1 MPARSPAGHRPIVED
16 EALVREDITSY
27 LRHGGCTVH
36 EADSAE
42 RAVAMC
48 RSGLRVDILFTDI
61 NLNGT
66 ADGWELARLFRA
78 AHPAVG
84 VLYTSGNSFDQSAC
98 VPGSMFFQKPY
109 TSSEVLAACRHLQK

>member
-1 MPARSPAGHRPIVED
+1 VED

-27 LRHGGCTVH
+27 LRHRGCTVR
-36 EADSAE
+36 EAESAE
-42 RAVAMC
+42 QAVAIC

-66 ADGWELARLFRA
+66 ADGWKLARLFRA
-78 AHPAVG
+78 AYPAVG

-109 TSSEVLAACRHLQK
+109 TSSKILAACRHLQKCRLIRPL